1 MKKHLLAALA
11 LTLPLLAAC
20 GGTQVKRVA
29 TTEAIDISGRWNDT
43 DSRLA
48 AEEMINDCLSR
59 PWIGEA
65 SANSG
70 AKPTVIVG
78 TVRNLGSEHINT
90 GVLVEDLQRALI
102 NSGRVAF
109 VASKDERG
117 ELRDERLDQSTNA
130 AEETKKAHGQEIGA
144 DFMLSGVINTLE
156 DKEGGKSVILYQV
169 DLKLLDVK
177 TNQISWSGQKKIKKT
192 VKRSGSTW

>member
-11 LTLPLLAAC
+11 LALPLLAAC